1 MLEFIPFAD
10 LDRAT
15 SSSAAVATGR
25 RQGVLPDMRGSG
37 TARHHAGMAP
47 IAPAQAGGVR
57 IGALAHWRIGAL
69 IAWTPLS
76 CDLWRIHQRVRQV
89 ETASDLPG
97 ASLCCG
103 SRVKWPRARGLGG
116 A

>member
-57 IGALAHWRIGAL
+57 LAHWRIGALAHWRIGAL
-69 IAWTPLS
+69 AH
-76 CDLWRIHQRVRQV
+76 WRI
-89 ETASDLPG
+89 G
-97 ASLCCG
+97 A
-103 SRVKWPRARGLGG
+103 
-116 A
+116 